1 MDLPI
6 VPLECGVWES
16 LHLLL
21 SWFLCNKGE
30 IALPLQTR
38 LWSTLQENGIRKLT
52 RLGTV
57 LARNQKAEWNC
68 WKVTMQLQNLINM
81 VCCLQ
86 RGFNFLRYSHCLI
99 GQFWPLTRFSYIFV
113 SPVVVPEIF
122 TSLELGCC
130 NNQLIRATYCHISDS
145 MVNFIMELGMDTINF
160 PHFE

>member
-1 MDLPI
+1 
-6 VPLECGVWES
+6 
-16 LHLLL
+16 
-21 SWFLCNKGE
+21 
-30 IALPLQTR
+30 
-38 LWSTLQENGIRKLT
+38 
-52 RLGTV
+52 
-57 LARNQKAEWNC
+57 
-68 WKVTMQLQNLINM
+68 MQLQNLINM

-160 PHFE
+160 PHFEQVIGSVYSPNTSHLLRPPVGQLLLSWGSYNVSFTNHFPESSQLSSFQLQPHLILFPTTYL